1 MSDTAD
7 KDVDLSNP
15 TLLCISDLEGCL
27 QQSQSKIQ
35 QSQKLCETETFTAIG
50 KLLENND
57 KLQVAFLGDYFDQGD
72 KMESSI
78 AGIVGLKE
86 NATYGNRVHIILGN
100 RDVNKMRICVE
111 AFKKVTYSGPGMWSL
126 WKDFLYGKVENG
138 KHTPIQIANTD
149 ENPKFKPLYDPTL
162 SDIQRCK
169 QLLANTYAAPNLLA
183 YAGNTDET
191 LGFNRMRAIF
201 QTVEGFTDDH
211 FVQNC
216 RKLFYHGE
224 LIKVI
229 DVGSK
234 KVLVSHAGTNNANI
248 FKFTDKTQLR
258 TSKSEKF
265 DNDMFSYDITKYFD
279 SIEIARDLLQTPL
292 QTHLKFGDSIEYY
305 NRLYQNL
312 VRKIIDATGNI
323 IASLPQL
330 LESESNEDAR
340 TNYFL
345 LQAMGL
351 KADTENTGNF
361 LSPIESCG
369 LSGGCMNFNAF
380 PEEFGQLLN
389 NNDINAIAHGHIP
402 FCGTVPL
409 IHVET
414 VNEMKIGVLSCDTS
428 NGNRP
433 GVYVTLDIIPLG
445 YIQESGIGIASIHNQ
460 TLTRENTKGFK
471 NDGTEPDLYKP
482 MVGHFN
488 YDNLPELI
496 SNNGKRNQINYGT
509 TSFKFSSN
517 GMFKPLEKVQSGGK
531 SRRKRR
537 RGSKR
542 KSGKKYSRKIRKVR
556 YLKHKCS
563 HGCRH

>member
-7 KDVDLSNP
+7 KDVDLSIP
-15 TLLCISDLEGCL
+15 TLLCISDLEGCVANFGE
-27 QQSQSKIQ
+27 KP

-50 KLLENND
+50 KLLEKND

-72 KMESSI
+72 KMKDSI
-78 AGIVGLKE
+78 SGIVGLKE
-86 NATYGNRVHIILGN
+86 NAIYGNRVHIILGN

-169 QLLANTYAAPNLLA
+169 QLLENTYAAPNLLA

-201 QTVEGFTDDH
+201 QTVEGFTEDD

-248 FKFTDKTQLR
+248 FKFEDKTKLL
-258 TSKSEKF
+258 TSKSAKF
-265 DNDMFSYDITKYFD
+265 DNTMFSYDVTKYFD

-292 QTHLKFGDSIEYY
+292 QTVLKFDDSIKYY
-305 NRLYQNL
+305 NSLYRNL
-312 VRKIIDATGNI
+312 VQKIINSNGI
-323 IASLPQL
+323 ITTSLPQL
-330 LESESNEDAR
+330 LETDEDAR

-351 KADTENTGNF
+351 KADLKNTRNF

-380 PEEFGQLLN
+380 PDDFGQLLN
-389 NNDINAIAHGHIP
+389 TSKINAIAHGHIP

-409 IHVET
+409 IHGET
-414 VNEMKIGVLSCDTS
+414 VDSKTIGVLSCDTS

-433 GVYVTLDIIPLG
+433 SAYDSLDKIPLG
-445 YIQESGIGIASIHNQ
+445 YIQESGIGIASIH
-460 TLTRENTKGFK
+460 LDKLSRANTQGFK
-471 NDGTEPDLYKP
+471 NDGNEPDLYEP

-488 YDNLPELI
+488 YEQLPTLNEDRNEI
-496 SNNGKRNQINYGT
+496 TYGKTIFEFAKKNGP
-509 TSFKFSSN
+509 
-517 GMFKPLEKVQSGGK
+517 FKPLLQKSSGGK

-556 YLKHKCS
+556 YLKHKCA
-563 HGCRH
+563 HGCHH